1 MEISIR
7 TLGKTQVLDLW
18 GATSAD
24 AHHLL
29 RERFLHA
36 IDYGPNYFIMNLSHA
51 TALDSLTL
59 GETVACVKRAR
70 ERGGDVKL
78 VVIPDSIV
86 HELLQLTGLDRVL
99 EIFGDEN
106 EAAVSFSRPPA

>member
-1 MEISIR
+1 MEISVR

-18 GATSAD
+18 GPSSSD
-24 AHHLL
+24 GHQLL

-36 IDYGPNYFIMNLSHA
+36 IDCGSNHFIMNLSHA

-59 GETVACVKRAR
+59 GETIACVKRAR

-78 VVIPDSIV
+78 VVVPDGIV
-86 HELLQLTGLDRVL
+86 HELLQLTGLDRVF

-106 EAAVSFSRPPA
+106 EAATSFARSPS